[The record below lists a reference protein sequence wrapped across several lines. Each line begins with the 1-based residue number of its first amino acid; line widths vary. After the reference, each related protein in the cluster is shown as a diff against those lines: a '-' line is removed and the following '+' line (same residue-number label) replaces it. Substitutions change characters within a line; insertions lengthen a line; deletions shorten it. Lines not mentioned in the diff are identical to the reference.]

1 MCALTARS
9 GRNGGTVRTR
19 SRVPE
24 KRADLICSFRREN
37 VLKLACLLLDLA
49 FAVHGETVGE
59 QAFRQ
64 AMASNNAGS
73 TLAAARREFDNDAAI
88 PDRG

>member
-1 MCALTARS
+1 M
-9 GRNGGTVRTR
+9 
-19 SRVPE
+19 
-24 KRADLICSFRREN
+24 F
-37 VLKLACLLLDLA
+37 KLASLLLDLA

-64 AMASNNAGS
+64 AVAPNNAGG

-88 PDRG
+88 ADRR

>member
-1 MCALTARS
+1 M
-9 GRNGGTVRTR
+9 
-19 SRVPE
+19 PE
-24 KRADLICSFRREN
+24 EGAYLIRRFRREN

-64 AMASNNAGS
+64 AMPSNDAGG
-73 TLAAARREFDNDAAI
+73 TFAAARREFDHDAAI
-88 PDRG
+88 ADRR